1 MLSRTAENLFWF
13 SRYIERADAT
23 VRLLEVGYRVSI
35 LPNTDKGY
43 RNEWEA
49 IIESIGS
56 KDEFTAKNKAFNRK
70 NIEYFLL
77 FDEGNPSSV
86 INCFSKARENIR
98 IARNAVTLEVWNAIN
113 TSFFEFS
120 TYANARY
127 NTKNLLEIIDIVKR
141 QVNTIR
147 GTIVNTQL
155 LNDGFDFLTIGT
167 YFERADFTARL
178 IDVKYYILLP
188 SSDYIG
194 SANDQFQWGMLL
206 RSISSYRAYN
216 WAYGT
221 NEYSYSRII
230 DLLILNVDCPRSLAY
245 SVGKISEHFRSLV
258 NYYNQSS
265 KAHNQAKEL
274 FKKLKTQTPDQ
285 ISEYGLHEFLK
296 SFLEQIDDLY
306 DCLNHKYFRG
316 IQ

>member
-56 KDEFTAKNKAFNRK
+56 KNEFIAKNKAFNRK

-98 IARNAVTLEVWNAIN
+98 IARTAVTLEVWNAIN

-127 NTKNLLEIIDIVKR
+127 NTKNLLEI
-141 QVNTIR
+141 
-147 GTIVNTQL
+147 
-155 LNDGFDFLTIGT
+155 
-167 YFERADFTARL
+167 
-178 IDVKYYILLP
+178 
-188 SSDYIG
+188 
-194 SANDQFQWGMLL
+194 
-206 RSISSYRAYN
+206 
-216 WAYGT
+216 
-221 NEYSYSRII
+221 
-230 DLLILNVDCPRSLAY
+230 
-245 SVGKISEHFRSLV
+245 
-258 NYYNQSS
+258 
-265 KAHNQAKEL
+265 
-274 FKKLKTQTPDQ
+274 
-285 ISEYGLHEFLK
+285 
-296 SFLEQIDDLY
+296 
-306 DCLNHKYFRG
+306 
-316 IQ
+316 